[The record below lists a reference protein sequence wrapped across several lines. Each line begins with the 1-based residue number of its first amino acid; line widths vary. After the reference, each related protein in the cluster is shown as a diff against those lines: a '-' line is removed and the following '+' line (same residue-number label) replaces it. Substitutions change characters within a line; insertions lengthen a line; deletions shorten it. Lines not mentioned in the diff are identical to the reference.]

1 MKTPDILTSL
11 IKEVIKEAIGDIES
25 DLDLGDAST
34 SSELERKAKVREEF
48 AAKKAAAK
56 EELMKIA
63 STLTREQKLR
73 FNERRKDY
81 SKLEQRPWKQVYIPK
96 TGKHWLVWSGEEFS
110 AAVEAL
116 EEKYKDLPPDPE
128 IQLFLLIIENEKDY
142 TSLEERK
149 KKKRKKKS
157 RKRRAAG
164 YFYPMAGGWYGHE
177 GGDAGADGGG
187 GGE

>member
-11 IKEVIKEAIGDIES
+11 IKEVIEEAIGDIES
-25 DLDLGDAST
+25 GLGAGGMPP
-34 SSELERKAKVREEF
+34 SELERKAKIREEF

-56 EELMKIA
+56 EKLMKIA

-81 SKLEQRPWKQVYIPK
+81 SKLEQRPWKQVYIPE

-110 AAVEAL
+110 GAVEVL
-116 EEKYKDLPPDPE
+116 EKKYEDLPPDPE
-128 IQLFLLIIENEKDY
+128 IQLFLHILEKDY

-157 RKRRAAG
+157 RKRRAPG

-177 GGDAGADGGG
+177 GGDAGGGDGGG
-187 GGE
+187 GE